1 MEGIGKI
8 EIGRRN
14 LAWVWFHPVMDWL
27 RIWSWHWL
35 P

>member
-14 LAWVWFHPVMDWL
+14 LAWIMTHSLVDWL
-27 RIWSWHWL
+27 RVWGWQWL